1 MDKEKVLKLATLARI
16 EVSDEEAEDLV
27 REFDSIL
34 KYVSEIKTSPQP
46 LSLPRRGG
54 DSRAASGGEVNVMRE
69 DTNPHESG
77 IYTED
82 LLNAAPQREG
92 DYVRVKK
99 IL

>member
-1 MDKEKVLKLATLARI
+1 MDKEKVLNLAKLARI
-16 EVSDEEAEDLV
+16 EVSDEEAGALV

-34 KYVSEIKTSPQP
+34 KYVGEIK
-46 LSLPRRGG
+46 
-54 DSRAASGGEVNVMRE
+54 EVAEKVPGTFSSVRNIMRE
-69 DTNPHESG
+69 DTEPHESG
-77 IYTED
+77 IYTEE